1 MADKQA
7 PADTESNDHG
17 KPEHVS
23 WWGKVLGGAFGLM
36 LGGPLGMLIGAALG
50 HGFDRGVERAGEL
63 PPGSGFDRRERTQMA
78 FFTATFSVMGHIS
91 KSDGRVTPEEI
102 ALASDVMRQLSLNPE
117 LRTVA
122 QRLFTEGKRAGFPLE
137 AVLEQF
143 RRECHR
149 SSHLIRMFV
158 EIQLHAAYADGS
170 VHAEERRILEHV
182 CHRLGVSRSELD
194 QLETLVQ
201 AGLHYR
207 QGAGAPSRARMPL
220 DEAHGALGVSE
231 DSSDEEVKKAYRRL
245 MSQHHP
251 DKLVAKGLPEEM
263 MRLAKEKTQEIKAAY
278 ERVKEARGLR

>member
-1 MADKQA
+1 M
-7 PADTESNDHG
+7 
-17 KPEHVS
+17 S
-23 WWGKVLGGAFGLM
+23 WWGKVLGGAFGFM

-63 PPGSGFDRRERTQMA
+63 PPGAGYDRRERTQMA

-91 KSDGRVTPEEI
+91 KSDGRVTQDEI
-102 ALASDVMRQLSLNPE
+102 ALATDVMRQLSLDPQM
-117 LRTVA
+117 RSVA
-122 QRLFTEGKRAGFPLE
+122 QRLFTEGKRPGFPLE

-158 EIQLHAAYADGS
+158 EIQLHAAYADGR
-170 VHAEERRILEHV
+170 VHAQERRILEHV
-182 CHRLGVSRSELD
+182 CRRLGVSRHELE

-207 QGAGAPSRARMPL
+207 QGTGAPSRARISL
-220 DEAHGALGVSE
+220 EEAYGALGVSE
-231 DSSDEEVKKAYRRL
+231 RSSDGEIKKAYRRL

-278 ERVKEARGLR
+278 ERIKEARDLR